1 MAANAERQID
11 SAAVTAFKS
20 TSSGLPCLRVQN
32 ACLDLCARAP
42 ACVQL
47 TRFAGQQSGPAG
59 PAAWRVGAGAS
70 TRARASARSSVFLAD
85 HQMRSMV
92 CGGRGPAPAP
102 LEHWAGAAAAVR
114 REGGAGR
121 ERCKRPPRRPL
132 MLIHGRQRRQM
143 RAVAAP
149 PLPPTL
155 KRPAQVQARRRA
167 SAGGGGA

>member
-59 PAAWRVGAGAS
+59 PGGPLRGWWGLEPPCAA
-70 TRARASARSSVFLAD
+70 
-85 HQMRSMV
+85 
-92 CGGRGPAPAP
+92 
-102 LEHWAGAAAAVR
+102 
-114 REGGAGR
+114 R
-121 ERCKRPPRRPL
+121 ERALECVPR
-132 MLIHGRQRRQM
+132 
-143 RAVAAP
+143 
-149 PLPPTL
+149 
-155 KRPAQVQARRRA
+155 
-167 SAGGGGA
+167 

>member
-85 HQMRSMV
+85 HQMRCV
-92 CGGRGPAPAP
+92 EGGGRRLRRWNIGPAPAP
-102 LEHWAGAAAAVR
+102 PCAVKVGLAANAAN
-114 REGGAGR
+114 A
-121 ERCKRPPRRPL
+121 
-132 MLIHGRQRRQM
+132 
-143 RAVAAP
+143 
-149 PLPPTL
+149 
-155 KRPAQVQARRRA
+155 RPAAR
-167 SAGGGGA
+167 